1 MENGWKMDGERMEN
15 GWRTPWVAFTHVLQR
30 VAVRS
35 TAQQKLTHF
44 LRLSDVGTIAMT
56 TPDLLL

>member
-1 MENGWKMDGERMEN
+1 MENLLGCI
-15 GWRTPWVAFTHVLQR
+15 A
-30 VAVRS
+30 AVRS